1 MSESGKKALGV
12 EVDEH
17 GEEFLKDEKWQKMG
31 TRTFSERAA
40 EQVEEMVGRV
50 RSSIEGEDFLRVLW
64 LSSAL
69 FFLSLEAT
77 GSSDR

>member
-1 MSESGKKALGV
+1 LLAEKVFVMSEGGEKSAGP

-17 GEEFLKDEKWQKMG
+17 GDEFLKDEKWQKMG

-50 RSSIEGEDFLRVLW
+50 RSSIEGEDFLRV
-64 LSSAL
+64 
-69 FFLSLEAT
+69 
-77 GSSDR
+77 